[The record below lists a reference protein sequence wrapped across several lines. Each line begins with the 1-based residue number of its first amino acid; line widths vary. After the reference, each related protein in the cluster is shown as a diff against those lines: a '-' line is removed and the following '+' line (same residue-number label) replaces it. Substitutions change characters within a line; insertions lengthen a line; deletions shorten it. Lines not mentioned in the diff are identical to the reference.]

1 MRRAALWLVL
11 GALAAGP
18 AGAEG
23 LDWQVDERAEAPAP
37 VRAARNVR
45 DGALGLA
52 DAFFD
57 ANTAVFGAFALGAS
71 QLCMG
76 AGDLVGLAD
85 DNPVTEH
92 VTKAVLSKNLAKVAY
107 LWHLAGAESLLGTH
121 GLEVER
127 WAAEDA
133 ATLNP
138 LLSGEDVERVGGPLP
153 LDPLAFAEEGLIH
166 ADAYQPAAPFAV
178 LGAAVLVDGALRPA
192 ASLLRIAQ
200 LSGPADALDARGT
213 DWFRR
218 AVEWGWR

>member
-1 MRRAALWLVL
+1 MRRAVLLLVC
-11 GALAAGP
+11 GALFAGP
-18 AGAEG
+18 AVA
-23 LDWQVDERAEAPAP
+23 LDWEVAESPDASAP

-45 DGALGLA
+45 DGVLGFA

-71 QLCMG
+71 QLCLG

-92 VTKAVLSKNLAKVAY
+92 VTKGVLSKNLAKIAY

-121 GLEVER
+121 GLEAQR
-127 WAAEDA
+127 WAAHDA
-133 ATLNP
+133 AALNP
-138 LLSGEDVERVGGPLP
+138 LLGEEDALALAGPLP
-153 LDPLAFAEEGLIH
+153 RDPLAFAEEGLLH

-192 ASLLRIAQ
+192 ASVLRIAQ
-200 LSGPADALDARGT
+200 LRGPADALDARAT

-218 AVEWGWR
+218 AVEWGW

>member
-1 MRRAALWLVL
+1 MKRAALWLVC

-18 AGAEG
+18 AGAQE
-23 LDWQVDERAEAPAP
+23 LDWEVAERAEAPAP
-37 VRAARNVR
+37 VLAARNVR

-71 QLCMG
+71 QLFMG

-85 DNPVTEH
+85 DNAATER

-127 WAAEDA
+127 WAAHDA
-133 ATLNP
+133 AALNP
-138 LLSGEDVERVGGPLP
+138 LLAGEDVEQQSGPLP
-153 LDPLAFAEEGLIH
+153 LDPLVFAEEGLLH

-178 LGAAVLVDGALRPA
+178 LGAAVIVDGALRPA

-200 LSGPADALDARGT
+200 LPGPADALDARGAE
-213 DWFRR
+213 WFRR
-218 AVEWGWR
+218 AVEWGW

>member
-1 MRRAALWLVL
+1 MRRAAA
-11 GALAAGP
+11 ALACALLAGP

-23 LDWQVDERAEAPAP
+23 LDWEVEERAEAPAP
-37 VRAARNVR
+37 VLAARNVR
-45 DGALGLA
+45 DGTLGLA
-52 DAFFD
+52 DAFLD

-71 QLCMG
+71 QLFMG
-76 AGDLVGLAD
+76 AGDLVGLVD
-85 DNPVTEH
+85 DNAVTQH
-92 VTKAVLSKNLAKVAY
+92 VTKGVLSKSLAKVAY

-127 WAAEDA
+127 WAAHDA

-138 LLSGEDVERVGGPLP
+138 LLAEEDVSRLDGPLP
-153 LDPLAFAEEGLIH
+153 LDPLAFAEEGLFH

-178 LGAAVLVDGALRPA
+178 LGAAALADGALRPA
-192 ASLLRIAQ
+192 ASVLRVAQ
-200 LSGPADALDARGT
+200 LTGPADALDARAS

>member
-1 MRRAALWLVL
+1 MRRAASLVL
-11 GALAAGP
+11 CAALVAGP

-23 LDWQVDERAEAPAP
+23 LDWEVAESAEAAAP

-57 ANTAVFGAFALGAS
+57 ANTALFGAFALGAS
-71 QLCMG
+71 QLFMG
-76 AGDLVGLAD
+76 AGDLIGLAD
-85 DNPVTEH
+85 DNPATQY
-92 VTKAVLSKNLAKVAY
+92 VTKGVLSKNLAKVAY
-107 LWHLAGAESLLGTH
+107 LWHVAGAESLLGTH

-127 WAAEDA
+127 WAAHDV

-138 LLSGEDVERVGGPLP
+138 LLADEDVEQLEGPLP
-153 LDPLAFAEEGLIH
+153 LDPLAFAGEGMLH

-192 ASLLRIAQ
+192 ASVLRAAQ
-200 LSGPADALDARGT
+200 LPGPADALDARGT

-218 AVEWGWR
+218 AVEWGW